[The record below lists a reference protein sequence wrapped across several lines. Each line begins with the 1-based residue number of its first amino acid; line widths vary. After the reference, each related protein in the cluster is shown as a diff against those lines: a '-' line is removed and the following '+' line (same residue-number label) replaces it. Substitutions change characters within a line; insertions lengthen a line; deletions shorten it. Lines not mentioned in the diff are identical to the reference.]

1 MATIVPSPALV
12 IMECVMLQTARVHVY
27 LVTVVTSVTSLV
39 QQGTLEPTVV
49 GDVSVG
55 MEPCVIM

>member
-1 MATIVPSPALV
+1 
-12 IMECVMLQTARVHVY
+12 MLQTARVHVY

-39 QQGTLEPTVV
+39 QQDTLEPTVV